1 MNTRA
6 TNCSN
11 SCGSDKISIP
21 LSRQI
26 PIFLVVGTLSVIVD
40 YIAFVGLLELIADS
54 RISKGLSYCI
64 GMLVGFFGNRAF
76 TFQVRGSA
84 WRHATSYAG
93 LYSLTL
99 IANIG
104 TNSIVNSILHLQ
116 TLAFLLATGVSTI
129 ANFLG
134 MKFFAFREPLTAC
147 RSPK

>member
-1 MNTRA
+1 MNTQA

-11 SCGSDKISIP
+11 PCGSDKISIP

-40 YIAFVGLLELIADS
+40 YTAFVSLLEFKADS
-54 RISKGLSYCI
+54 RVSKGLSYCI

-99 IANIG
+99 LANIG
-104 TNSIVNSILHLQ
+104 THAIVSSIFHLQ
-116 TLAFLLATGVSTI
+116 TLAFLIATGVSTI

-134 MKFFAFREPLTAC
+134 MKFFAFREP
-147 RSPK
+147 R